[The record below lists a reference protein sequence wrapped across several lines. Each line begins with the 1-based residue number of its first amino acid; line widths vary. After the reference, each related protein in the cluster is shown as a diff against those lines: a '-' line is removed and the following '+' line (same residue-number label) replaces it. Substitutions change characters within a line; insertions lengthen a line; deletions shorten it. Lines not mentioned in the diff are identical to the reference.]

1 MSNFVSAFSTME
13 RKKYV
18 IIMAAGHGTRMG
30 ASFPKQFMDLGGKPI
45 LRLTIEK
52 FLYADPDIR
61 VVTVLPKDF
70 MKTWKDY
77 CQQNGFLCPQIL
89 VEGGITRFHSV
100 KNALEKVPDGVIVAI
115 HDGVRPLVTPELI
128 GRMFRKMES
137 CRALIPV
144 LPSVDTLKAIRKV
157 KHPDGS
163 ETLETIPDRRID
175 RTEVYRAQTPQMF
188 LSEDIKASYSL
199 AYDTAFTDDAS
210 VAEKKG
216 IPLSYIEGERN
227 NLKITTPE
235 DLDYARLMIKG
246 EGDFI

>member
-1 MSNFVSAFSTME
+1 MD

-45 LRLTIEK
+45 LRLTIER

-61 VVTVLPKDF
+61 VVTVLPKEF

-77 CQQNGFLCPQIL
+77 CFQNSFECPQIL

-100 KNALEKVPDGVIVAI
+100 KNALDRVPEGVTVAI
-115 HDGVRPLVTPELI
+115 HDGVRPLVTPTLI
-128 GRMFRKMES
+128 SEMFRKMEN

-144 LPSVDTLKAIRKV
+144 LPSVDTLKVLRKV
-157 KHPDGS
+157 KNADGG
-163 ETLETIPDRRID
+163 ERLETIEDRQID
-175 RTEVYRAQTPQMF
+175 RSEIYRAQTPQMF
-188 LSEDIKASYSL
+188 LSEDIKAAYTQ
-199 AYDTAFTDDAS
+199 AYDTAFTDYAS
-210 VAEKKG
+210 VAQKKG

-235 DLDYARLMIKG
+235 DLDYARLMIKSAP
-246 EGDFI
+246 DYL